1 LGLPVGSAPNTVDP
15 PLGIVMDGVVGVIV
29 VVGGVIML
37 GGVGITGEVVLL
49 MKKKW
54 IRLISFALSFDRRAE
69 IGDDCERLPG
79 CCLG

>member
-1 LGLPVGSAPNTVDP
+1 
-15 PLGIVMDGVVGVIV
+15 MDGVVGFIM

-49 MKKKW
+49 MEKKKW
-54 IRLISFALSFDRRAE
+54 IRLISFALSFDRRDE